1 MCQSQ
6 DRCPQVDFSNVII
19 VLDLQIVFV
28 FIHQVLLALLP
39 PSTFP
44 FKHFLF
50 LDAIFEPLAE
60 DNEARNISQAH
71 TAVIFIQFEV
81 TMAGQEH

>member
-6 DRCPQVDFSNVII
+6 DRCPQVDISNVFI

-28 FIHQVLLALLP
+28 LIHQVLLALLP
-39 PSTFP
+39 PSPIPLQTP
-44 FKHFLF
+44 LF

-60 DNEARNISQAH
+60 DNEAGNISQAH
-71 TAVIFIQFEV
+71 TAVIFI
-81 TMAGQEH
+81 

>member
-1 MCQSQ
+1 MRQGQ
-6 DRCPQVDFSNVII
+6 DRRPQVDISNVVI

-28 FIHQVLLALLP
+28 FVHQVLLALLP

-44 FKHFLF
+44 FQRSLY

-60 DNEARNISQAH
+60 DNEAGDISKAH
-71 TAVIFIQFEV
+71 TAVIFI
-81 TMAGQEH
+81 